1 MEVYVGE
8 AIAAVQTRAY
18 ADAIEQFQK
27 LAWNPKLPVQQRQ
40 AVQDLI
46 FGLRS
51 LAVCQWR

>member
-27 LAWNPKLPVQQRQ
+27 LARNPKLTVQQRQ
-40 AVQDLI
+40 AVQDVISRLQ
-46 FGLRS
+46 S
-51 LAVCQWR
+51 LAVSQRR